1 MNSKFMC
8 AIAFSLGAAVGAAV
22 SWRILKP
29 TYERLAKEQ
38 IDSIKERY
46 SGEGVPKYEG
56 PQDSDEDE
64 YIEIVTGYN
73 QDATREGVKEEDDC
87 MGKPHVISPEE
98 FAEIEEYE
106 TKNVYYFSDGILTHL
121 NGEVVEDVDEI
132 IGTESLTHFGE
143 YEDDSVFVRNDKL
156 KCDFEILRDPTRY
169 ADSERFDTTR
179 QAED

>member
-1 MNSKFMC
+1 
-8 AIAFSLGAAVGAAV
+8 
-22 SWRILKP
+22 
-29 TYERLAKEQ
+29 
-38 IDSIKERY
+38 
-46 SGEGVPKYEG
+46 
-56 PQDSDEDE
+56 
-64 YIEIVTGYN
+64 
-73 QDATREGVKEEDDC
+73 

-106 TKNVYYFSDGILTHL
+106 TTSLYYFSDGILTHL